1 LHYSPHLSNLTK
13 KDSNWKQGSL
23 PGYALRAFWHLQS
36 LTQIDDGAEIFYIIA
51 YASCKLQ
58 KHEKNDMPFLLEMQ
72 AAFSGKETAPRTF
85 PEHKNPKRKNPESQK
100 W

>member
-1 LHYSPHLSNLTK
+1 
-13 KDSNWKQGSL
+13 
-23 PGYALRAFWHLQS
+23 LRAFWHLQS

-72 AAFSGKETAPRTF
+72 AAFSGKERHEFF
-85 PEHKNPKRKNPESQK
+85 PNVKIPNVKIPNPENGENPEFFGIIFRTMLGEGERD
-100 W
+100 